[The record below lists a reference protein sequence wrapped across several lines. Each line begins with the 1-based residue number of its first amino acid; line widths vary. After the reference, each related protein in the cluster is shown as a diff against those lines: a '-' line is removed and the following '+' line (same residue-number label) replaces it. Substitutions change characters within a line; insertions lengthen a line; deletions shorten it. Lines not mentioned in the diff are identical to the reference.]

1 MLQTILLLL
10 IVLDPFGNVV
20 LVNGLLRSRPAA
32 ERRRIILRESLIA
45 LGLLLLAAV
54 VGRPVMNALGLQ
66 TYSLG
71 IAGGIVL
78 FMIAMGMIFP
88 ARRMMDEEDTEDPVI
103 VPIAVPLIAGPGTVS
118 LVLLLAQQQSIQQ
131 LFLAVVAAWVPAT
144 VLLLVSPWIY
154 SLLGSR
160 GSRAIERLTGMLLIL
175 LSVQMVLD
183 GVRQFV
189 GR

>member
-20 LVNGLLRSRPAA
+20 LVNGLLRSRTAA

-54 VGRPVMNALGLQ
+54 LGRPVMNALGLQ

>member
-32 ERRRIILRESLIA
+32 ERRGIILRESLIA

-54 VGRPVMNALGLQ
+54 LGRPVMNALGLQ

-118 LVLLLAQQQSIQQ
+118 LVLLLAQQQSIQR
-131 LFLAVVAAWVPAT
+131 LFPAVVAAWVPAT
-144 VLLLVSPWIY
+144 VLLLVSPWIHG
-154 SLLGSR
+154 LLGSR